1 MSNIV
6 ENREIA
12 GQLLGC
18 LIQEPTLIINAE
30 KTVTHE
36 DFAFAGH
43 KILFGVLQ
51 NLYMNGIVDININEI
66 ANYIDTQPSTKT
78 MFDHFNCMELYHN
91 LPKNANIANYEYY
104 FDITR
109 KFTLLREL
117 QKYNFDISHWYVP
130 SQQLLDFELRE
141 RKMKELENATIQD
154 IIHSFSNDINFIES
168 KFIDNKSLGFATL
181 GGDLAEL
188 MAELEEAPAQ
198 GFKLQADIINTVV
211 RGGRPSKVYLYSAGT
226 SVGKA
231 IVNSEKI
238 PTPIGW
244 RTIGDIK
251 QGDYVFD
258 AFGKPTKVLKIFPQ
272 GKKDVWKVTF
282 KDGREVLCSDDH
294 LWSYNSPNQRTESIK
309 SRKFFTK
316 TTKELYDIGV
326 KGKSGY
332 NFRVP
337 KTFAVEYAEQEL
349 PIDPYIFGLMLGDGS
364 FREQPD
370 SKSFSFSSETE
381 ELPKRI
387 AEVMN
392 WSYKRNSLHNYTYTF
407 SNIEEAEH
415 KKVWVSDVFKDLPEM
430 INLYSAE
437 KFIPDIYKYNTK
449 ENRLKLIQGLIDTDG
464 SVGKD
469 GSVTFFS
476 SSVKLMNDV
485 KEILYSLGY
494 IVMLLKDERKENTNY
509 RLTITSTPE
518 EKLKLATFGEKKNRL
533 HSWYNSNVTKEKNI
547 HTPIIS
553 IEKLDYQED
562 MTCFLVDNE
571 EHLFLVGDY
580 IVTHN
585 TRYFLGQAA
594 AMSMPLTYNWEELCW
609 EQTGGN
615 HKVLFITTELERD
628 ELQTMLLAYV
638 TNINEDHI
646 LNGGQT
652 LNAEQREVLKQG
664 IQIVNYFQDNLYM
677 LYMPSPNNEQIDSA
691 VRRLTMVHK
700 FEAVIFDYIHV
711 SGDLLKEFGTVRV
724 REDTALLLMATT
736 LKNLANELNIFI
748 YTGTQLNAASQQ
760 STREDNAEFGS
771 EAMIR
776 GARAIADKVDIGMI
790 ARRTTDPLIQKVQ
803 QIIEAKGCTQPNR
816 YIDVYKNRRGKHT
829 MIRIWQ
835 NADLGTMK
843 FHDLFVTDAYN
854 TLVELD
860 TILEIEEEEISVEEV
875 LANVR

>member
-66 ANYIDTQPSTKT
+66 ANYVDTQPSTKT
-78 MFDHFNCMELYHN
+78 MFDHFKCMELYHN

-168 KFIDNKSLGFATL
+168 KFIDNKSLGFAAL

-198 GFKLQADIINTVV
+198 GFKLQADMINTIV
-211 RGGRPSKVYLYSAGT
+211 RGGRPSKVYLYSAPS
-226 SVGKA
+226 SVGK
-231 IVNSEKI
+231 S
-238 PTPIGW
+238 
-244 RTIGDIK
+244 
-251 QGDYVFD
+251 
-258 AFGKPTKVLKIFPQ
+258 
-272 GKKDVWKVTF
+272 
-282 KDGREVLCSDDH
+282 
-294 LWSYNSPNQRTESIK
+294 
-309 SRKFFTK
+309 
-316 TTKELYDIGV
+316 
-326 KGKSGY
+326 
-332 NFRVP
+332 
-337 KTFAVEYAEQEL
+337 
-349 PIDPYIFGLMLGDGS
+349 
-364 FREQPD
+364 
-370 SKSFSFSSETE
+370 
-381 ELPKRI
+381 
-387 AEVMN
+387 
-392 WSYKRNSLHNYTYTF
+392 
-407 SNIEEAEH
+407 
-415 KKVWVSDVFKDLPEM
+415 
-430 INLYSAE
+430 
-437 KFIPDIYKYNTK
+437 
-449 ENRLKLIQGLIDTDG
+449 
-464 SVGKD
+464 
-469 GSVTFFS
+469 
-476 SSVKLMNDV
+476 
-485 KEILYSLGY
+485 
-494 IVMLLKDERKENTNY
+494 
-509 RLTITSTPE
+509 
-518 EKLKLATFGEKKNRL
+518 
-533 HSWYNSNVTKEKNI
+533 
-547 HTPIIS
+547 
-553 IEKLDYQED
+553 
-562 MTCFLVDNE
+562 
-571 EHLFLVGDY
+571 
-580 IVTHN
+580 
-585 TRYFLGQAA
+585 RYFLGQAA
-594 AMSMPLTYNWEELCW
+594 AMSMPLTYSWQKLCW

-638 TNINEDHI
+638 TNLNEDHI

-664 IQIVNYFQDNLYM
+664 IQIINYFQDNLYM

-711 SGDLLKEFGTVRV
+711 SGDLLKEFGTMRV
-724 REDTALLLMATT
+724 REDTALLLMTTT
-736 LKNLANELNIFI
+736 LKNLANELKIFI

-760 STREDNAEFGS
+760 STREDDAEFGS
-771 EAMIR
+771 ESMIR

-803 QIIEAKGCTQPNR
+803 QIIQAKGCDPPNR
-816 YIDVYKNRRGKHT
+816 YIDVYKNRRGKYT
-829 MIRIWQ
+829 MLRIWQ

-860 TILEIEEEEISVEEV
+860 TILEIEEEEINVEEV